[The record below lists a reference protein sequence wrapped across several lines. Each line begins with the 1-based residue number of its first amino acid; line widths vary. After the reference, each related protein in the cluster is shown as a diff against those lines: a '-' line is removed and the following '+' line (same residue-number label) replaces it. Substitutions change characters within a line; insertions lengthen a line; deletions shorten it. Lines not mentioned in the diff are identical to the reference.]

1 MTVDEILADLDYL
14 ASKIWCVP
22 PGFATLIAGSF
33 VIVAAIIAWR
43 GVQRQIGSQREIES
57 DRERR
62 ILETGLTAELFCYS
76 ASIVEAVSRWNV
88 RARDAPAE
96 SVGRWPQFPR
106 PRFYEAVIGRIGLLG
121 EPWVASALI
130 GFYGNLLELND
141 MAIEPN
147 SDPRTIGESVGG
159 VARRLQNMS
168 INLAQAL
175 DGLNADREFAVP
187 PEIDLHQ
194 LVAPDGSAIGN
205 DPVPATS
212 LQALLRRLG
221 GRSSSQTPV

>member
-88 RARDAPAE
+88 RA
-96 SVGRWPQFPR
+96 
-106 PRFYEAVIGRIGLLG
+106 
-121 EPWVASALI
+121 
-130 GFYGNLLELND
+130 
-141 MAIEPN
+141 
-147 SDPRTIGESVGG
+147 
-159 VARRLQNMS
+159 
-168 INLAQAL
+168 
-175 DGLNADREFAVP
+175 
-187 PEIDLHQ
+187 
-194 LVAPDGSAIGN
+194 
-205 DPVPATS
+205 
-212 LQALLRRLG
+212 
-221 GRSSSQTPV
+221 